1 MGFSM
6 LKIKHREDYRKLR
19 KAEYPALAEQL
30 DMLWHAMNTGQIVK
44 SEPFYSKIKAIKD
57 RFPKGV

>member
-19 KAEYPALAEQL
+19 KAEYPQISEQM
-30 DMLWHAMNTGQIVK
+30 DMLWHAMNDGQIAQ
-44 SEPFYSKIKAIKD
+44 SEPFYSKIKLIKD
-57 RFPKGV
+57 KFPKDQ